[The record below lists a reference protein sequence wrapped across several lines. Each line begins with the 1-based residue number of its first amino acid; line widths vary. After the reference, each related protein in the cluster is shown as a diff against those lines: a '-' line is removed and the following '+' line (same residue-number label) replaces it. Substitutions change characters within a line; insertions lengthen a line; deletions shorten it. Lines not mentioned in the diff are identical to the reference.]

1 MIKKLA
7 VFALFT
13 LVGLFP
19 FSSIAMAQQ
28 PQGDLAPVVEELAA
42 IRQSLDRL
50 VGLLDSLERRQQ
62 VDLLMKRIE
71 MKERRLAPLEQ
82 KSRQNLDEQDSLA
95 ETLTSFQSYRDGA
108 EEQLD
113 DALRSGDEQAA
124 RGSRE
129 ELGHIE
135 AESARLKARLEL
147 LRGRGLQIEA
157 DLIDGRRDVKA
168 LDDRLVEWV
177 EELD

>member
-1 MIKKLA
+1 MTKKKA
-7 VFALFT
+7 VMTLFI
-13 LVGLFP
+13 LIGPLLFG
-19 FSSIAMAQQ
+19 STASAQQ
-28 PQGDLAPVVEELAA
+28 PRGDVAPVAEELAA

-50 VGLLDSLERRQQ
+50 VGLLESLERRQQ
-62 VDLLMKRIE
+62 SDLLMKRIE
-71 MKERRLAPLEQ
+71 MKERRIAPLEQ
-82 KSRQNLDEQDSLA
+82 KLRQNLDEQDSLT

-113 DALRSGDEQAA
+113 NALRNGDEQAA
-124 RGSRE
+124 QGSRE
-129 ELGHIE
+129 ELSHIE
-135 AESARLKARLEL
+135 AESARMKARLEL

-157 DLIDGRRDVKA
+157 DLIDGRREIKA